1 MKEDNDGKIKEH
13 NNKVNELI
21 GEMNELIASMRDM
34 DHRLSTMIREGKK
47 MKKNMEQ
54 KVDDA
59 IRKWMIKKKE

>member
-21 GEMNELIASMRDM
+21 ASMRDM
-34 DHRLSTMIREGKK
+34 DRRLSTMIREGKK